1 MRGVG
6 NAGSSSERRASRSH
20 LTARV
25 HGRGDYTLRKTAGTA
40 RTHPEIRLVGSHFM
54 SCTSADF
61 AYLRSIVLEE
71 SANVLDE
78 SRDYLFQS
86 RLQNLLMSSGLM
98 TLDRLVAALRLQ
110 LDPGLGCR
118 VAEAMTIKETS
129 FFRDR
134 SPFELLQQE
143 LLPGIIRRRE
153 SVRRLRLWSAA

>member
-1 MRGVG
+1 
-6 NAGSSSERRASRSH
+6 
-20 LTARV
+20 
-25 HGRGDYTLRKTAGTA
+25 
-40 RTHPEIRLVGSHFM
+40 
-54 SCTSADF
+54 F

-98 TLDRLVAALRLQ
+98 TLDRLVAALRLR

-134 SPFELLQQE
+134 SPVELLQQE
-143 LLPGIIRRRE
+143 RLPGIIRRRE
-153 SVRRLRLWSAA
+153 SVRRLRLWSAACASGQEPYSLAMLLREQFPQLSEWDVGIIGTDISHEMIHRARAGRYAKREVSRGL